1 MKAAY
6 AERVKTGTEAVMLI
20 VNSPSVVPR
29 RPSRW
34 ENVRCTVLSSVLFFQ
49 DLLLVTQG
57 PGEALE
63 NQTSQ
68 GK

>member
-6 AERVKTGTEAVMLI
+6 VEKVKTGTEAAGLI
-20 VNSPSVVPR
+20 VSRPGVVPR

-34 ENVRCTVLSSVLFFQ
+34 EDVRCTVLSSVLFFQ